1 LSYHHCCTEERQL
14 LLYRFQVWA
23 HNADLLPLFDFA
35 GGPPFLIKKAVMQG
49 QVCSQLVSAKIER
62 EVGSYN
68 DGKRIE
74 CISPG
79 LLSYVCLEE
88 CPELE
93 SCMASSFQ

>member
-1 LSYHHCCTEERQL
+1 
-14 LLYRFQVWA
+14 
-23 HNADLLPLFDFA
+23 
-35 GGPPFLIKKAVMQG
+35 MQG

-74 CISPG
+74 YISPG

-93 SCMASSFQ
+93 SCMASSFAVNLLIGNTLSIPG